1 MARTK
6 EFDPDAALQAA
17 MELFWAKGYEATSV
31 ADLVEHLGIGRGSL
45 YTTFGDKHQLYLAAL
60 RRYQETQPP
69 VVELLSQPGPVLPA
83 VRALVERYA
92 EEAAC
97 DTERR
102 GCMLVNAATERLPAD
117 RQVARVVEAGWD
129 TLETA
134 LTAALIRARAQGELS
149 PDKDPRALARFL
161 LVVLQGIR
169 VVGKGEASASRV
181 RDAAA
186 QAFAI
191 LT

>member
-45 YTTFGDKHQLYLAAL
+45 YATFGDKHQLYLAAL

-83 VRALVERYA
+83 IRALVERYA

>member
-31 ADLVEHLGIGRGSL
+31 ADLVEHLGISRGSL
-45 YTTFGDKHQLYLAAL
+45 YATFGDKHQLYLAAL

>member
-45 YTTFGDKHQLYLAAL
+45 YATFGDKHQLYLAAL

>member
-1 MARTK
+1 
-6 EFDPDAALQAA
+6 
-17 MELFWAKGYEATSV
+17 
-31 ADLVEHLGIGRGSL
+31 
-45 YTTFGDKHQLYLAAL
+45 
-60 RRYQETQPP
+60 
-69 VVELLSQPGPVLPA
+69 
-83 VRALVERYA
+83 
-92 EEAAC
+92 
-97 DTERR
+97 
-102 GCMLVNAATERLPAD
+102 MLVNAATERLPAD

>member
-45 YTTFGDKHQLYLAAL
+45 YATFGDKHQLYLAAL

-92 EEAAC
+92 EEAAG

>member
-45 YTTFGDKHQLYLAAL
+45 YATFGDKHQLYLAAL

-69 VVELLSQPGPVLPA
+69 FVELLSQPGPVLPA